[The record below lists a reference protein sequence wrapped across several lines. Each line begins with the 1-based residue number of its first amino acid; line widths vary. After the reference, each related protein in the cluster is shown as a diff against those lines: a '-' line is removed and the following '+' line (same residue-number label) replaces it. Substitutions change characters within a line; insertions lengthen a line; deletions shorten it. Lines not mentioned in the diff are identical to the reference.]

1 MTNRGLSAAELHRA
15 AHLAQEAA
23 DDPRGDFVPHALLEA
38 LVELVPCFDVSY
50 VENDVSQGRNVGFQD
65 VADPTQANPTTPI
78 DDSDGAIFRML
89 LRERSRKHLY
99 ESAPSCTDV
108 VRTFDFYSEREWRS
122 TEIYAE
128 TYCPCGEWN
137 SVITPV
143 PSRNGVRRSFIFM
156 RGKDDGSFSDRDR
169 DLLMLLQPQLAALA
183 DARQRQRNV
192 VPLTDRHR
200 EVLRHLGAGLS
211 TEEIA
216 RQMFVSPTTVRKHI
230 ENIFARLGVSSRAA
244 AVARGLELVE

>member
-1 MTNRGLSAAELHRA
+1 MTKRGLTGAELHRA
-15 AHLAQEAA
+15 AHLAHEAA
-23 DDPRGDFVPHALLEA
+23 DDPRGDLVPQALLDE
-38 LVELVPCFDVSY
+38 LVELVPCFDISY
-50 VENDVSQGRNVGFQD
+50 VENDVTHGRNVGFQD
-65 VADPTQANPTTPI
+65 VDPTGTNPSAPV
-78 DDSDGAIFRML
+78 DDSDGAIFQML
-89 LRERSRKHLY
+89 LRERSRRHLY
-99 ESAPSCTDV
+99 ESGPSATDV

-122 TEIYAE
+122 SDIYAE

-137 SVITPV
+137 SVIAPV
-143 PSRNGVRRSFIFM
+143 PSRNGVRRLFIFM
-156 RGKDDGSFSDRDR
+156 RDKDEGAFSDRDR
-169 DLLMLLQPQLAALA
+169 DLLMLLQPQLTALA

-200 EVLRHLGAGLS
+200 EVLRHLAAGLS

-244 AVARGLELVE
+244 AVAQGLQLAE